1 MEQEYVRASRRS
13 GKLDVSMQLVRNTYV
28 RVSRCPAQNP
38 GPIRSSRGPRTMGPA
53 RGYLSC

>member
-28 RVSRCPAQNP
+28 RVST
-38 GPIRSSRGPRTMGPA
+38 SRGPRTMGPA